1 MKGASRIAVVLM
13 TSCVLLCA
21 APEATAQDR
30 AQIAQAASPSA
41 AAASAQHG
49 YDPLAGRPHLR
60 GGIWEHA
67 LGAINPHNKDYGASV
82 ARVRSAV
89 ISATIENGVFWLAM
103 VMSVFVLL
111 SLRFI
116 YWLVQERARRL
127 DISVTI
133 LSQIANAFLDAQVH
147 ALDAIERHN
156 RLADDYNAMAEKTAA
171 IEQQKA
177 ENLKRARGVSADVS
191 SEDVSSGGNESN
203 ASVEARAE
211 VPSEIS
217 LAVAESDKQVRQR
230 YASQISALQEKN
242 KALRNSLNE
251 ALTQLDGLKRH
262 QSPGAGV

>member
-13 TSCVLLCA
+13 TSCALLCA
-21 APEATAQDR
+21 APEATAQDP
-30 AQIAQAASPSA
+30 AQIAQAATPSA
-41 AAASAQHG
+41 AAASAQQG

-60 GGIWEHA
+60 GGMWEHA

-82 ARVRSAV
+82 ARERSAV

-103 VMSVFVLL
+103 VLSVFVLL
-111 SLRFI
+111 SLCFT
-116 YWLVQERARRL
+116 YWLVQERGRRL

-133 LSQIANAFLDAQVH
+133 LSQIANAFLDARVH

-156 RLADDYNAMAEKTAA
+156 RLADDYNTMAEKMAA
-171 IEQQKA
+171 LEQQKA
-177 ENLKRARGVSADVS
+177 ENLKRARGVSQDAPIEGVS
-191 SEDVSSGGNESN
+191 PGGNESA
-203 ASVEARAE
+203 ASIEARAE
-211 VPSEIS
+211 EPSETLRGTS
-217 LAVAESDKQVRQR
+217 EGDTQVRQR

>member
-1 MKGASRIAVVLM
+1 MKVALRIAVALVMSHAILYG
-13 TSCVLLCA
+13 TA
-21 APEATAQDR
+21 GENAQDW
-30 AQIAQAASPSA
+30 AQVAQAASPSA

-49 YDPLAGRPHLR
+49 YDPLAGRRHLR
-60 GGIWEHA
+60 SGMWEHA
-67 LGAINPHNKDYGASV
+67 LGAINPHNKDYGAGV
-82 ARVRSAV
+82 ARKRSAI

-103 VMSVFVLL
+103 VMSVFLLL
-111 SLRFI
+111 SLCFT

-133 LSQIANAFLDAQVH
+133 LTQIANALLDARDH

-156 RLADDYNAMAEKTAA
+156 RLADDYNAMAEKMAGL
-171 IEQQKA
+171 EQQKA
-177 ENLKRARGVSADVS
+177 ENLKRARGVSQDAPI
-191 SEDVSSGGNESN
+191 EGVSSGENES
-203 ASVEARAE
+203 AAPVDVRTEG
-211 VPSEIS
+211 PSETLRGTS
-217 LAVAESDKQVRQR
+217 EGDTQVRQR